1 MKNIKQD
8 INSRSTT
15 LLGAD
20 WPSAEETVWVLIVIS
35 MKDEKNQK
43 I

>member
-1 MKNIKQD
+1 MMKNIKQD

-20 WPSAEETVWVLIVIS
+20 WPSAEEIVC
-35 MKDEKNQK
+35 MLNM
-43 I
+43 

>member
-1 MKNIKQD
+1 MKNIVQD

-20 WPSAEETVWVLIVIS
+20 WPSAEETVFLQTIL
-35 MKDEKNQK
+35 
-43 I
+43 